1 MIGWGVDC
9 YKISRDAT
17 GKYKD
22 ARDSITVSFHKNSR
36 VVSAKE
42 IVFEVDNILII
53 WDNLS
58 RFVLNVVEYRRK
70 CKDKSMIM
78 Q

>member
-1 MIGWGVDC
+1 MQLSIIEIEMIDLGVDC

-22 ARDSITVSFHKNSR
+22 GLDSITVSCRKNSR

-42 IVFEVDNILII
+42 IVFEMDNILII
-53 WDNLS
+53 
-58 RFVLNVVEYRRK
+58 
-70 CKDKSMIM
+70 
-78 Q
+78 